1 MVGFMNFDRFVID
14 VEQYR
19 SREHLAACLGVID
32 LTSLN
37 ATDTYVT
44 IEEMARKV
52 NVFSECY
59 PGVRNVAAVCV
70 YPVFA
75 GLLRKKLTAK
85 GVNIAVTGAGFPASQ
100 TFLKVKVQE
109 CRMAVEEGADE
120 VDIVLSLNHFLSG
133 AYNRAADEI
142 GAIKEAIGH
151 AHLKVIIESGALHG
165 IESGALHGIESGA
178 LHGIGS
184 GALHGIE
191 SGALHGI
198 ESGAL
203 HGIES
208 GALHGVEAIA
218 HASRIAMEA
227 GADFIKT
234 STGKSEPAATPE
246 AAVVMCGEILKHY
259 QKRGKRIGFKPAGG
273 IVTPKDALTYY
284 AIVHH
289 ILGPEWLTPTLFR
302 IGASRLA
309 NNLLSEILGTP
320 TLYF

>member
-165 IESGALHGIESGA
+165 IESGALHG
-178 LHGIGS
+178 
-184 GALHGIE
+184 
-191 SGALHGI
+191 
-198 ESGAL
+198 
-203 HGIES
+203 
-208 GALHGVEAIA
+208 VEAIA